1 MASTQTSGGWDG
13 FLVNTVDG
21 RRYFNNKTFDA
32 RAFTYSFI
40 NKTNPQR
47 LQYSGATLNV
57 SATNTAL
64 SAAMIKNKIAVQAA
78 ATNLNLTTL
87 TGAGY
92 FAAFNNST
100 SDLQPWDVFKAYT
113 FSLVCTG
120 AGSMI
125 VTAADASVTLNGLMN
140 VNANTS
146 GRFRIVN
153 TTTANNAVSIF
164 RIG

>member
-1 MASTQTSGGWDG
+1 MASTNTSGGWDG
-13 FLVNTVDG
+13 FLQNTVNG

-47 LQYSGATLNV
+47 LQYSGATVNV
-57 SATNTAL
+57 AAANTSL

-78 ATNLNLTTL
+78 ATNLNLTT
-87 TGAGY
+87 
-92 FAAFNNST
+92 
-100 SDLQPWDVFKAYT
+100 
-113 FSLVCTG
+113 
-120 AGSMI
+120 I
-125 VTAADASVTLNGLMN
+125 VAVDASVTLYGAMG
-140 VNANTS
+140 VNSNES

-153 TTTANNAVSIF
+153 STVDNNAVNIY

>member
-13 FLVNTVDG
+13 FLVNTVNG

-47 LQYSGATLNV
+47 LQYSGTTVDVA
-57 SATNTAL
+57 AGNTAL

-78 ATNLNLTTL
+78 ATNLNLITL
-87 TGAGY
+87 TGAAY
-92 FAAFNNST
+92 YAAFNNADT
-100 SDLQPWDVFKAYT
+100 DLQPWDTFKAYT
-113 FSLVCTG
+113 FTLVCTG
-120 AGSMI
+120 AGSMTI
-125 VTAADASVTLNGLMN
+125 VAADASVTLYGAMG
-140 VNANTS
+140 VNSNES

-153 TTTANNAVSIF
+153 TTTSNNAVSIY
-164 RIG
+164 RLG